1 MSYFTESSRWISAP
15 QILVSRHSKQ
25 AGTLFFRKKYLLESG
40 SPLPVVIRFCG
51 LGIGELYF
59 NGEKISAGFLD
70 PAPSVYDKH
79 AYFREYQ
86 VTLQPGENV
95 FGVILGNGMYNLIAD
110 DFWQFHSAPWRDFP
124 KMIFDMRNASNDE
137 VLLVSDSSWR
147 MTTDTPVFFNSW
159 HGGEFYDARKE
170 IPGWLE
176 TDFDDS
182 SWQQAAVKPGP
193 GGELIPE
200 IAPAAQIVNSFAVVD
215 TIAPLVYDLGR
226 IITGWVKIT
235 VRGEAGSQITL
246 KYSDHLS
253 PENEFTQVDLG
264 QFIPGTEVQTDRYIL
279 RGSRGKE
286 SWHPRFVYHAFQYVQ
301 IAVSGNAEIVAVEA
315 MEVHTGFEKIS
326 RISCGHDIMQKLY
339 HASLASYSG
348 NFVGIPTDC
357 PHREKNGW
365 TADAAFAAES
375 GLFSFDAAASYRRY
389 VQAIADCQR
398 DSGQLPGI
406 VPSGGWGY
414 NYGSGPVWDAAFWM
428 IPELL
433 YIHTGDAEVFIR
445 HYEGIKKHFAFLGT
459 LAEDNIIRFGLGDH
473 NSPFPDRAVPEEF
486 VCTAFYALEA
496 DALSRFAAY
505 CNKIA
510 DQEEFSRRGKEIRA
524 SLLKHH
530 PARPEPS
537 AWAIYAAL
545 GIETEENI
553 RKIAGFFRDNGG
565 KAEFGIVG
573 AGIIPRLL
581 AEAGHVDLAFHIL
594 TQQEYPGFGN
604 WIIRGATTLWEYW
617 DGAFSRNHIMF
628 GDIISWLMRYP
639 AGIRPDWEN
648 PGLQKLHLKPLFPA
662 QLQNFSAQYRHKS
675 GMLTLSWQKK
685 DDGIALEIDSPAVG
699 CVEYDSTVFVLQCGI
714 NHIFI
719 PVTKA

>member
-1 MSYFTESSRWISAP
+1 MTCRHVKSAG
-15 QILVSRHSKQ
+15 
-25 AGTLFFRKKYLLESG
+25 ALFFRRIFISDAASLRQAT
-40 SPLPVVIRFCG
+40 VRFCG
-51 LGIGELYF
+51 LGIGELYL
-59 NGEKISAGFLD
+59 NGEKISAGILD
-70 PAPSVYDKH
+70 PSPSVYDKH

-86 VTLQPGENV
+86 VTLRPGKNV

-147 MTTDTPVFFNSW
+147 MTADTPVIFNSW

-170 IPGWLE
+170 ITGWLE

-193 GGELIPE
+193 GGALLPE
-200 IAPAAQIVNSFAVVD
+200 NAPPVQVVNSFAVVD
-215 TIAPLVYDLGR
+215 TIAPFIYDLGR

-279 RGSRGKE
+279 RGNRVKE
-286 SWHPRFVYHAFQYVQ
+286 SWHPRFVYHSFQYVQ
-301 IAVSGNAEIVAVEA
+301 ISIYGNAEIVAVEA
-315 MEVHTGFEKIS
+315 MEVRTGFEKIS
-326 RISCGHDIMQKLY
+326 ELSCSHDTMQKLY

-375 GLFSFDAAASYRRY
+375 GLFSFDAAESYRRY
-389 VQAIADCQR
+389 VQCIADCQR
-398 DSGQLPGI
+398 NSGQLPGI

-433 YIHTGDAEVFIR
+433 YIHTGEADLFIR
-445 HYEGIKKHFAFLGT
+445 HYDSIKKHFAFLGT

-473 NSPFPDRAVPEEF
+473 SSPFPDRAVPEEF
-486 VCTAFYALEA
+486 VCTAFYAFEA

-505 CNKIA
+505 CNKIE
-510 DQEEFSRRGKEIRA
+510 DQEEFSRRGKEIRD

-530 PARPEPS
+530 PERNEPS
-537 AWAIYAAL
+537 AWAICAAL
-545 GIETEENI
+545 GIETEKNI
-553 RKIAGFFRDNGG
+553 RRIAGFFRNNGG
-565 KAEFGIVG
+565 KAEFGIAG
-573 AGIIPRLL
+573 ARFIPRLL
-581 AEAGHVDLAFHIL
+581 AEYGYADLAFHIL

-604 WIIRGATTLWEYW
+604 WIARGATTLWEYW

-648 PGLQKLHLKPLFPA
+648 PGLHKLHLKPLFPSE
-662 QLQNFSAQYRHKS
+662 LQDFSAHYHHKN
-675 GMLTLSWQKK
+675 GLLTITWQKENG
-685 DDGIALEIDSPAVG
+685 GISLEINTPGAGTLEHDSIIYPLEKG
-699 CVEYDSTVFVLQCGI
+699 G

-719 PVTKA
+719 PIVKA